1 MCTESRFRVM
11 KTAVAAM
18 LIAASV
24 AGMAAPTHASTD
36 FTPASYSYRVDDP
49 PPADPPSE
57 EAPAPPADCICGG
70 IAGARHN
77 CIRHC
82 QRDGRIIRGQG
93 MFITDLDSAAKLRA

>member
-1 MCTESRFRVM
+1 M
-11 KTAVAAM
+11 KIVVAAT
-18 LIAASV
+18 LIAASL
-24 AGMAAPTHASTD
+24 AGMAAPIHASTD

-49 PPADPPSE
+49 APTDPPSE

-82 QRDGRIIRGQG
+82 QRDGRAILGQG
-93 MFITDLDSAAKLRA
+93 IAINARFRA